1 MNARRKSRL
10 RAVQFLYQLD
20 LNPPEDMAEALTFF
34 WEEHEADDNTKG
46 FAEKLIKE
54 VFSRREELDN
64 SLQSYAERWDVKR
77 MNVVDRN
84 ILRLAIFEILHRN
97 DIPPV
102 VSVNEAVELA
112 KLFSPQGDDDSA
124 KFVNGIL
131 DRCLK
136 EIHRPLR
143 TSAPKDA

>member
-1 MNARRKSRL
+1 MNARRQDRL

-20 LNPPEDMAEALTFF
+20 LNPPEDMAEALNFF
-34 WEEHEADDNTKG
+34 WEEHEADSNAKG

-54 VFSRREELDN
+54 VYKYREQLDAD
-64 SLQSYAERWDVKR
+64 LQRFAERWDVKR
-77 MNVVDRN
+77 MNAVDRN

-97 DIPPV
+97 DIPPI
-102 VSVNEAVELA
+102 VSVNEAVEIA

-136 EIHRPLR
+136 EINRPLR
-143 TSAPKDA
+143 TSAPKDV